1 MEKLIAVTGNSGKT
15 VFSYY
20 FAQVLAKQKKKVLI
34 VSTDSLQPA
43 CKMLFPTRKLE
54 PNRSLGNLLSLAA
67 VTKADIFNNSNVIDD
82 DLLLYSYA
90 PGESHLTYPAITTT
104 NLHNVFHKF
113 YAIADYVVVDT
124 STARNVIDQYVLS
137 KNPVQLCITTADEK
151 GFHYRDYYKSENG
164 SVIPIL
170 FNNSVYNPLSDIL
183 ATFSTTVKHIL
194 PYSKSLTSVYNGVN
208 ISDIT
213 APRRYRK
220 VLYKVA
226 GEIL

>member
-1 MEKLIAVTGNSGKT
+1 MAQLIAVTGNSGKT

-43 CKMLFPTRKLE
+43 CKMLFPTKKLE
-54 PNRSLGNLLSLAA
+54 SNDSLGNLLSLAA

-90 PGESHLTYPAITTT
+90 PGESYLTYPKITST

-124 STARNVIDQYVLS
+124 STAQNVIDQYVLS

-151 GFHYRDYYKSENG
+151 GYHYRNFYRSAN
-164 SVIPIL
+164 SSTIPIL
-170 FNNSVYNPLSDIL
+170 FSNSVYNPLSDVL
-183 ATFSTTVKHIL
+183 ASFDTTVKHIL
-194 PYSKSLTSVYNGVN
+194 PYCKSLMSIYNGVN